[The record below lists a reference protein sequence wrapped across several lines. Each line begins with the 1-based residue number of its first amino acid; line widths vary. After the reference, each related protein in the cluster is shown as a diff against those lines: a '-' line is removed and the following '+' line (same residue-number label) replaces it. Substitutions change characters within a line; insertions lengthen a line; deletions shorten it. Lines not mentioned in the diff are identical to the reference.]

1 MNAELTIKFKN
12 IPENLLQIIKQS
24 FSSTISLENVI
35 ANSIYSN
42 RTIYHDCFLHGF
54 QTTEII
60 ILFQIIGNDLIVH
73 VETPNTNN
81 VFITLKNKINSYYKN
96 IIQKLKNNNIE
107 TKELKPEVI
116 IIVEGTYLFTG
127 LIPNK
132 GKEFLKQ
139 LDKDKFR
146 LIILPIVLVLMNFF
160 AYKIKIMEDFNNAMI
175 SFISQ
180 IIAIILWYLFEHIS
194 FIKNQEFKFQNI
206 NE

>member
-12 IPENLLQIIKQS
+12 IPENLLQIIQQS
-24 FSSTISLENVI
+24 FSSKISLENVI
-35 ANSIYSN
+35 ANSIYSD
-42 RTIYHDCFLHGF
+42 RIIYHDCFLHGF

-73 VETPNTNN
+73 LETPNTNN

-96 IIQKLKNNNIE
+96 IIQKLKNNKIE
-107 TKELKPEVI
+107 IKELKPEVI
-116 IIVEGTYLFTG
+116 IIAEGTYLFTG
-127 LIPNK
+127 SIPSK

-139 LDKDKFR
+139 LDRDKFR
-146 LIILPIVLVLMNFF
+146 LIILPFVLVVMNFT
-160 AYKIKIMEDFNNAMI
+160 AYKFKIMENFNNAMI

-180 IIAIILWYLFEHIS
+180 IIAVTLWYLFEHFS
-194 FIKNQEFKFQNI
+194 LIKSQEFKFQNI